1 VLEDACRTD
10 TSRRK
15 HLQLR
20 QAEGA
25 RFGGS
30 PAGSYTDP
38 NGPDATKRE
47 QPLLMLLER
56 RVAMAGARLRGDATV
71 VCQRSIQRMVV
82 EVAGSSGATRFGGR
96 DATGKILLKAAG

>member
-1 VLEDACRTD
+1 
-10 TSRRK
+10 
-15 HLQLR
+15 
-20 QAEGA
+20 
-25 RFGGS
+25 
-30 PAGSYTDP
+30 
-38 NGPDATKRE
+38 
-47 QPLLMLLER
+47 MLLER